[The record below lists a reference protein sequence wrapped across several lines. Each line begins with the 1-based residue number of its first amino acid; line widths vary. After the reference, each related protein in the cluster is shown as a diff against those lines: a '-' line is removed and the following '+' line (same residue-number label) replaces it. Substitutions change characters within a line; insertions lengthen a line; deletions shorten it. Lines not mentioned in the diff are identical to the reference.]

1 MNVSKNVSPCLMSKK
16 VKKANQTVRVETAT
30 VDVTKT
36 EVAPAKV
43 DKAPDPITRRT
54 ENTLSGTDENGNPYT
69 QYERV
74 DKTTTITYTSTP
86 PTVTKAGSA
95 DIVFV
100 VDRSGSMGGTIDIV
114 RANINEFVRNI
125 TKRGDYSTFWL
136 GDI

>member
-1 MNVSKNVSPCLMSKK
+1 MSKRSQEG
-16 VKKANQTVRVETAT
+16 NQTVRVETAT

-43 DKAPDPITRRT
+43 DKAPEPITRRT

-100 VDRSGSMGGTIDIV
+100 GRPFRIHGWH
-114 RANINEFVRNI
+114 N
-125 TKRGDYSTFWL
+125 
-136 GDI
+136 